1 MYKILTRLH
10 TLSPGV
16 FRYHLVKNDLGEYV
30 EFQAETKEEV
40 ELEAI
45 KLLKRVGCLDL
56 KVIQEEPFY
65 IDLDYSEDEDFDG
78 EDEGAKALAMLQYMG
93 WGDLRISDNKPFSI
107 DMIWGERPAEEEE
120 LYAITI
126 MVPEGCAVEPGAIEN
141 IQKDTSRS
149 AVITFNKPVEAF
161 HLVIDGEQLT
171 TGIPTWV
178 DYEPLTDEMGILTFK
193 SITHSHVVEVVID
206 R

>member
-16 FRYHLVKNDLGEYV
+16 FRYHRVKNDQGKWV
-30 EFQAETKEEV
+30 DFQAETKEEV
-40 ELEAI
+40 EMEAI

-56 KVIQEEPFY
+56 KVIQEEPYY

-78 EDEGAKALAMLQYMG
+78 EDEGARALAMLQYMG

-120 LYAITI
+120 TYAITI
-126 MVPEGCAVEPGAIEN
+126 MVPEGCAAEPTSIEN
-141 IQKDTSRS
+141 IKKDTSRS
-149 AVITFNKPVEAF
+149 AVITFAKPVEAF
-161 HLVIDGEQLT
+161 HLVIDGEQLNA
-171 TGIPTWV
+171 GIPTWI
-178 DYEPLTDEMGILTFK
+178 DYEVLTDTMGVLTFK
-193 SITHSHVVEVVID
+193 SITHSHVVEIVID
-206 R
+206 K